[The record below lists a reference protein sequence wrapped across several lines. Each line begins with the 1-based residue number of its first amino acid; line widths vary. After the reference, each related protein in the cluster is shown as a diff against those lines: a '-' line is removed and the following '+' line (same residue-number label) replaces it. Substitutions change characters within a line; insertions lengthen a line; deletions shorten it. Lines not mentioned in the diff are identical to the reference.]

1 MQPGELRWWADD
13 VAPGLGGRPLIVL
26 KHLNGLVCQ
35 ILSEGALMTFT
46 VEWVRINSTLQRG
59 PERVGLTRATRPAI
73 GYDGIMIKPGFTAI
87 PKGAT
92 AIAWR
97 DRRCDKNRLRFPR
110 GTVGVVTG
118 LSYVRGY
125 PWPRADIGDVIHT
138 LNPGDWEFTSVRV
151 GELRRW
157 KDDRDEPFVIVM
169 IEGLKNCKCLGP
181 RGVFGTTCGYLEAFT
196 EVIGEA
202 R

>member
-1 MQPGELRWWADD
+1 
-13 VAPGLGGRPLIVL
+13 
-26 KHLNGLVCQ
+26 
-35 ILSEGALMTFT
+35 
-46 VEWVRINSTLQRG
+46 
-59 PERVGLTRATRPAI
+59 
-73 GYDGIMIKPGFTAI
+73 MIKPGFTAI

-118 LSYVRGY
+118 LSYVKGY
-125 PWPRADIGDVIHT
+125 PWPRADIGGVIHT
-138 LNPGDWEFTSVRV
+138 LNPWDWEFTPIRLS
-151 GELRRW
+151 ELRRW

-181 RGVFGTTCGYLEAFT
+181 RGVFGTTCGYLEEFT
-196 EVIGEA
+196 EVISEA